1 MWGEGAFQELRSLV
15 PGEHVQLEQVP
26 LAASAIAPPG
36 AAELELAP
44 ARLEVERVPS
54 HFLLAFGPQAD
65 RLAPMAATRM
75 ADAAE
80 ERRWERERASE
91 LAFMAARLQELESA
105 S

>member
-1 MWGEGAFQELRSLV
+1 
-15 PGEHVQLEQVP
+15 
-26 LAASAIAPPG
+26 
-36 AAELELAP
+36 
-44 ARLEVERVPS
+44 
-54 HFLLAFGPQAD
+54 
-65 RLAPMAATRM
+65 M